1 MIQNVSNF
9 LTKKLKREKKRD
21 RDRQLDRQTD
31 RQTNRQTLTKNER
44 QTNFI
49 SKARKKERTNLNCV

>member
-31 RQTNRQTLTKNER
+31 RQINRQTLTKMRDKQFFLKQE
-44 QTNFI
+44 
-49 SKARKKERTNLNCV
+49 RKKEQI